1 MRKREVRSIEAGK
14 TVEGRREDGGRDGKE
29 RNRRT

>member
-1 MRKREVRSIEAGK
+1 VRSIEAGK
-14 TVEGRREDGGRDGKE
+14 RVEESREDRGREGKE